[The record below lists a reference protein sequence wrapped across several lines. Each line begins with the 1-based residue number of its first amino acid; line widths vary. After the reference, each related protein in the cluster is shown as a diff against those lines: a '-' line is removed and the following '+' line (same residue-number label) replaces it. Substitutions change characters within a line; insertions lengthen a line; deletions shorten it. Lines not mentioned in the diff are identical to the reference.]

1 MIIEI
6 AKKTSDFWYAH
17 KEEDGRVLFHF
28 LIGRMNGNRERHTR
42 ICVKTYN
49 DFKEKEAFF
58 TVYLSKKH
66 SEAVDFVIKDFFK

>member
-1 MIIEI
+1 MTIEI

-28 LIGRMNGNRERHTR
+28 LIGMLDGNRERHTR
-42 ICVKTYN
+42 IFVKSYN
-49 DFKEKEAFF
+49 DFKEKEASI
-58 TVYLSKKH
+58 YLSKKH